1 MVNDDLTLAR
11 VLLDGFIR
19 DNEQKYLD
27 DEREARRALVRLLR
41 SDAPLDRDVR
51 DGLAVL
57 FDPDNEL
64 RIAITG
70 VIAGE
75 GQLLG
80 GFTPNDRKLTFQ
92 FRSRK
97 RRPDHVRNTAIAQHV
112 HDGIASGLTDEK
124 AWAATAQKFGLPDD
138 AVKRLWDGFRVAREL
153 RLFDR

>member
-1 MVNDDLTLAR
+1 MVNDDLTHAR
-11 VLLDGFIR
+11 VLLEGFIGN
-19 DNEQKYLD
+19 DEQKYLD

-41 SDAPLDRDVR
+41 GDAPLDRDVR
-51 DGLAVL
+51 DGLAAL

-70 VIAGE
+70 VIPGE

-92 FRSRK
+92 FRGRK

-112 HDGIASGLTDEK
+112 HDGIASGLTDK
-124 AWAATAQKFGLPDD
+124 IASAATAEKFGISDD
-138 AVKRLWDGFRVAREL
+138 AVKRIWRAFRAAREL
-153 RLFDR
+153 GLFDR